1 MTTRQNSSIAIVF
14 ILGLLA
20 MLMPLSIDM
29 YLPALP
35 VISEQFGVPAGS
47 AQMTLST
54 YILGFAVGQLLYGP
68 MADSIGRKPVILGG
82 TLVFAAAAVACAL
95 AQTID
100 QLIVMR
106 FFHGLAAAAAS
117 VVINALMRD
126 IYPKEEFSRMMSFV
140 MLVTTI
146 APLLAPIVGGWVLV
160 WLSWHYIFW
169 ILAVAAILASVMI
182 FTLIK
187 ETLPVERRQPFRL
200 RTTLG
205 NFASLF
211 RHKRVLSYMLASG
224 FSFAGMF
231 SFLSAGPFVYIEI
244 NHVSPQHFG
253 YYFALN
259 IVFLFVM
266 TIINSRFVRRVGAL
280 NMFRTGLWIQFV
292 MAGWMVFSAL
302 FGVGFWALIK
312 ETLPVERRQPF
323 RLRTTLGNFA
333 SLFRHKRV
341 LSYMLASGFSFA
353 GMFSFLSAG
362 PFVYIEINHVSPQHF
377 GYYFALNIVFLFVMT
392 IINSRFVRRVGA
404 LNMFRTGLWIQ
415 FVMAGWMVFSA
426 LFGVG
431 FWALVVGVAAFVG
444 CVSMV
449 SSNAMAVILDE
460 FPHMAGTA
468 SSLAGTFRFGIGAI
482 VGALL
487 SLATFNS
494 AWPMIWSIAFCATC
508 SILFYLY
515 ASRAKKR

>member
-1 MTTRQNSSIAIVF
+1 MTTRPHSSFKIVF

-35 VISEQFGVPAGS
+35 VISAQFGVPAGS

-54 YILGFAVGQLLYGP
+54 YILGFALGQLFYGP
-68 MADSIGRKPVILGG
+68 MADSLGRKPVILGG

-100 QLIVMR
+100 HLIIMR

-146 APLLAPIVGGWVLV
+146 APLVAPMAGGAVLV
-160 WLSWHYIFW
+160 WFSWHVIFW
-169 ILAVAAILASVMI
+169 ILALAALLASAMI
-182 FTLIK
+182 FFFID
-187 ETLPVERRQPFRL
+187 ETLPVERRQKFHI
-200 RTTLG
+200 RTTIG

-231 SFLSAGPFVYIEI
+231 SFLSAGPFVYIEL

-259 IVFLFVM
+259 IVFLFIM

-280 NMFRTGLWIQFV
+280 NMFRAGLWIQFV
-292 MAGWMVFSAL
+292 MAIWLVASA
-302 FGVGFWALIK
+302 
-312 ETLPVERRQPF
+312 
-323 RLRTTLGNFA
+323 
-333 SLFRHKRV
+333 
-341 LSYMLASGFSFA
+341 
-353 GMFSFLSAG
+353 FL
-362 PFVYIEINHVSPQHF
+362 
-377 GYYFALNIVFLFVMT
+377 
-392 IINSRFVRRVGA
+392 
-404 LNMFRTGLWIQ
+404 
-415 FVMAGWMVFSA
+415 
-426 LFGVG
+426 GVG

-487 SLATFNS
+487 SMATFTT
-494 AWPMIWSIAFCATC
+494 AWPMLWAMAFCATS

-515 ASRAKKR
+515 ASRPRKVAH

>member
-1 MTTRQNSSIAIVF
+1 MTTRPHSSFSIVF

-35 VISEQFGVPAGS
+35 VIAEQFGVPAGS

-54 YILGFAVGQLLYGP
+54 YILGFALGQLLYGP
-68 MADSIGRKPVILGG
+68 MADSLGRKPVVLGG
-82 TLVFAAAAVACAL
+82 TLVFAGAAAACAM
-95 AQTID
+95 AQSID
-100 QLIVMR
+100 HLIVMR

-140 MLVTTI
+140 MLVTTV
-146 APLLAPIVGGWVLV
+146 APLVAPMVGGAVLV
-160 WLSWHYIFW
+160 WFSWHAIFW
-169 ILAVAAILASVMI
+169 LLALAALLASAMI
-182 FTLIK
+182 FFFIK
-187 ETLPVERRQPFRL
+187 ETLPAEHRQKFHI

-231 SFLSAGPFVYIEI
+231 SFLSAGPFVYIEL

-259 IVFLFVM
+259 VVFIFVLTM
-266 TIINSRFVRRVGAL
+266 INSRFVRRVGAL
-280 NMFRTGLWIQFV
+280 NMFRIGLWIQFV
-292 MAGWMVFSAL
+292 MAAWMVVTAF
-302 FGVGFWALIK
+302 FDVGFW
-312 ETLPVERRQPF
+312 TLVI
-323 RLRTTLGNFA
+323 G
-333 SLFRHKRV
+333 
-341 LSYMLASGFSFA
+341 
-353 GMFSFLSAG
+353 
-362 PFVYIEINHVSPQHF
+362 I
-377 GYYFALNIVFLFVMT
+377 
-392 IINSRFVRRVGA
+392 
-404 LNMFRTGLWIQ
+404 
-415 FVMAGWMVFSA
+415 
-426 LFGVG
+426 
-431 FWALVVGVAAFVG
+431 AAFVG
-444 CVSMV
+444 CISIV

-487 SLATFNS
+487 SLATFTT
-494 AWPMIWSIAFCATC
+494 AWPMLWSIALCATC
-508 SILFYLY
+508 SILFCLY
-515 ASRAKKR
+515 ASRPRKAVK

>member
-1 MTTRQNSSIAIVF
+1 MTTRPHSSFKIVF

-35 VISEQFGVPAGS
+35 VIAAQFGVPAGS

-54 YILGFAVGQLLYGP
+54 YILGFALGQLFYGP
-68 MADSIGRKPVILGG
+68 MADSLGRKPVILGG
-82 TLVFAAAAVACAL
+82 TLIFAAAAVACAL
-95 AQTID
+95 AQSID

-106 FFHGLAAAAAS
+106 LFHGLAAAAAS

-146 APLLAPIVGGWVLV
+146 APLVAPMAGGAVLV
-160 WLSWHYIFW
+160 WFSWHAIFW
-169 ILAVAAILASVMI
+169 ILALAALLASAMI
-182 FTLIK
+182 FFFID
-187 ETLPVERRQPFRL
+187 ETLAVERRQKFHI
-200 RTTLG
+200 RTTMG

-231 SFLSAGPFVYIEI
+231 SFLSAGPFVYIEL

-259 IVFLFVM
+259 IVFLFIM
-266 TIINSRFVRRVGAL
+266 TIINSRFVRRIGAL
-280 NMFRTGLWIQFV
+280 NMFRAGLWIQFV
-292 MAGWMVFSAL
+292 MAIWLVVSA
-302 FGVGFWALIK
+302 F
-312 ETLPVERRQPF
+312 
-323 RLRTTLGNFA
+323 
-333 SLFRHKRV
+333 
-341 LSYMLASGFSFA
+341 
-353 GMFSFLSAG
+353 
-362 PFVYIEINHVSPQHF
+362 
-377 GYYFALNIVFLFVMT
+377 
-392 IINSRFVRRVGA
+392 
-404 LNMFRTGLWIQ
+404 
-415 FVMAGWMVFSA
+415 
-426 LFGVG
+426 FGVG

-444 CVSMV
+444 CVSMI

-468 SSLAGTFRFGIGAI
+468 SSLAGTFRFGIGAV

-487 SLATFNS
+487 SMATFNT
-494 AWPMIWSIAFCATC
+494 AWPMLWAMAFCATS
-508 SILFYLY
+508 SILFCLY
-515 ASRAKKR
+515 ASRPRKAAH

>member
-1 MTTRQNSSIAIVF
+1 MTTRPHSSFKIVF

-35 VISEQFGVPAGS
+35 VISAQFGVPAGS

-54 YILGFAVGQLLYGP
+54 YILGFALGQLFYGP
-68 MADSIGRKPVILGG
+68 MADSLGRKPVILGG

-100 QLIVMR
+100 HLIIMR

-146 APLLAPIVGGWVLV
+146 APLVAPMAGGAVLV
-160 WLSWHYIFW
+160 WFSWHVIFW
-169 ILAVAAILASVMI
+169 NLALAALLASAMI
-182 FTLIK
+182 FFFID
-187 ETLPVERRQPFRL
+187 ETLPVERRQKFHI
-200 RTTLG
+200 RTTIG

-231 SFLSAGPFVYIEI
+231 SFLSAGPFVYIEL

-259 IVFLFVM
+259 IVFLFIM

-280 NMFRTGLWIQFV
+280 NMFRAGLWIQFV
-292 MAGWMVFSAL
+292 MAIWLVVSA
-302 FGVGFWALIK
+302 
-312 ETLPVERRQPF
+312 
-323 RLRTTLGNFA
+323 
-333 SLFRHKRV
+333 
-341 LSYMLASGFSFA
+341 
-353 GMFSFLSAG
+353 FL
-362 PFVYIEINHVSPQHF
+362 
-377 GYYFALNIVFLFVMT
+377 
-392 IINSRFVRRVGA
+392 
-404 LNMFRTGLWIQ
+404 
-415 FVMAGWMVFSA
+415 
-426 LFGVG
+426 GVG

-487 SLATFNS
+487 SMATFTT
-494 AWPMIWSIAFCATC
+494 AWPMLWAMAFCATS

-515 ASRAKKR
+515 ASRPRKAAH

>member
-1 MTTRQNSSIAIVF
+1 MTTRPHSSFNIVF

-35 VISEQFGVPAGS
+35 VIAGQFGVPAGS

-54 YILGFAVGQLLYGP
+54 YILGFALGQLIYGP

-82 TLVFAAAAVACAL
+82 TLIFAAAAVACAL

-100 QLIVMR
+100 QLITLR
-106 FFHGLAAAAAS
+106 FFHGLSAAAAS

-126 IYPKEEFSRMMSFV
+126 LYPREEFSRMMSFV

-146 APLLAPIVGGWVLV
+146 APLLAPMVGGAVMIWF
-160 WLSWHYIFW
+160 SWHAIFW
-169 ILAVAAILASVMI
+169 ILAIAALLASAMI
-182 FTLIK
+182 AFFIR
-187 ETLPVERRQPFRL
+187 ETLPPERRQPFHL
-200 RTTLG
+200 RTTVG

-231 SFLSAGPFVYIEI
+231 SFLSAGPFVYIEV
-244 NHVSPQHFG
+244 NHVSPQDFG

-259 IVFLFVM
+259 IVFLFLM
-266 TIINSRFVRRVGAL
+266 TIINGRFVRRVGAL
-280 NMFRTGLWIQFV
+280 KMFRGGLWIQFT
-292 MAGWMVFSAL
+292 MALWMVVTAL
-302 FGVGFWALIK
+302 LGAGFW
-312 ETLPVERRQPF
+312 
-323 RLRTTLGNFA
+323 
-333 SLFRHKRV
+333 S
-341 LSYMLASGFSFA
+341 
-353 GMFSFLSAG
+353 
-362 PFVYIEINHVSPQHF
+362 
-377 GYYFALNIVFLFVMT
+377 
-392 IINSRFVRRVGA
+392 
-404 LNMFRTGLWIQ
+404 
-415 FVMAGWMVFSA
+415 
-426 LFGVG
+426 
-431 FWALVVGVAAFVG
+431 LVVGVAAFIG
-444 CVSMV
+444 CVSLV

-487 SLATFNS
+487 SLSTFNS
-494 AWPMIWSIAFCATC
+494 AWPMIWSMMFCATS

-515 ASRAKKR
+515 ASRGKKTV

>member
-1 MTTRQNSSIAIVF
+1 VTTRPQSSFSIVF

-35 VISEQFGVPAGS
+35 VIAEQFGVPAGS

-54 YILGFAVGQLLYGP
+54 YILGFALGQLLYGP
-68 MADSIGRKPVILGG
+68 MADSLGRKPVVLGG
-82 TLVFAAAAVACAL
+82 TLVFAGAAAACAM
-95 AQTID
+95 AQSID
-100 QLIVMR
+100 HLIVMR

-140 MLVTTI
+140 MLVTTV
-146 APLLAPIVGGWVLV
+146 APLVAPMVGGAVLV
-160 WLSWHYIFW
+160 WFSWHAIFW
-169 ILAVAAILASVMI
+169 LLALAALLASAMI
-182 FTLIK
+182 FFFIK
-187 ETLPVERRQPFRL
+187 ETLPAEHRQKFHI

-231 SFLSAGPFVYIEI
+231 SFLSAGPFVYIEL

-259 IVFLFVM
+259 VVFIFVLTM
-266 TIINSRFVRRVGAL
+266 INSRFVRRVGAL
-280 NMFRTGLWIQFV
+280 NMFRIGLWIQFV
-292 MAGWMVFSAL
+292 MAVWMVVTAFFDA
-302 FGVGFWALIK
+302 GFW
-312 ETLPVERRQPF
+312 TLVI
-323 RLRTTLGNFA
+323 G
-333 SLFRHKRV
+333 
-341 LSYMLASGFSFA
+341 
-353 GMFSFLSAG
+353 
-362 PFVYIEINHVSPQHF
+362 I
-377 GYYFALNIVFLFVMT
+377 
-392 IINSRFVRRVGA
+392 
-404 LNMFRTGLWIQ
+404 
-415 FVMAGWMVFSA
+415 
-426 LFGVG
+426 
-431 FWALVVGVAAFVG
+431 AAFVG
-444 CVSMV
+444 CISIV

-487 SLATFNS
+487 SLATFNT
-494 AWPMIWSIAFCATC
+494 AWPMIWSMTFCATC
-508 SILFYLY
+508 SVLFYLY
-515 ASRAKKR
+515 ASRTKKAA

>member
-1 MTTRQNSSIAIVF
+1 MTIRPQSSFKIVF

-35 VISEQFGVPAGS
+35 VISAQFGVPAGS

-54 YILGFAVGQLLYGP
+54 YILGFALGQLFYGP
-68 MADSIGRKPVILGG
+68 MADSLGRKPVILGG

-100 QLIVMR
+100 HLIIMR
-106 FFHGLAAAAAS
+106 FFRGLAAAAAS

-146 APLLAPIVGGWVLV
+146 APLVAPMAGGAVLV
-160 WLSWHYIFW
+160 WFSWHVIFW
-169 ILAVAAILASVMI
+169 ILALAALLASAMI
-182 FTLIK
+182 FFFID
-187 ETLPVERRQPFRL
+187 ETLPVERRQKFHI
-200 RTTLG
+200 RTTIG

-231 SFLSAGPFVYIEI
+231 SFLSAGPFVYIEL

-259 IVFLFVM
+259 IVFLFIM

-280 NMFRTGLWIQFV
+280 NMFRAGLWIQFV
-292 MAGWMVFSAL
+292 MAIWLVVSA
-302 FGVGFWALIK
+302 
-312 ETLPVERRQPF
+312 
-323 RLRTTLGNFA
+323 
-333 SLFRHKRV
+333 
-341 LSYMLASGFSFA
+341 
-353 GMFSFLSAG
+353 FL
-362 PFVYIEINHVSPQHF
+362 
-377 GYYFALNIVFLFVMT
+377 
-392 IINSRFVRRVGA
+392 
-404 LNMFRTGLWIQ
+404 
-415 FVMAGWMVFSA
+415 
-426 LFGVG
+426 GVG

-487 SLATFNS
+487 SMATFTT
-494 AWPMIWSIAFCATC
+494 AWPMLWAMAFCATS

-515 ASRAKKR
+515 ASRPRKAAH

>member
-1 MTTRQNSSIAIVF
+1 MTTRPRSSFKIVF

-35 VISEQFGVPAGS
+35 VISAQFGVPAGS

-54 YILGFAVGQLLYGP
+54 YILGFALGQLFYGP
-68 MADSIGRKPVILGG
+68 MADSLGRKPVILGG

-95 AQTID
+95 SQTID
-100 QLIVMR
+100 HLIIMR
-106 FFHGLAAAAAS
+106 FLHGLAAAAAS

-146 APLLAPIVGGWVLV
+146 APLVAPMAGGAVLV
-160 WLSWHYIFW
+160 WFSWHVIFW
-169 ILAVAAILASVMI
+169 ILALAALLASAMI
-182 FTLIK
+182 FFFID
-187 ETLPVERRQPFRL
+187 ETLPAERRQKFHI
-200 RTTLG
+200 RTTIG

-231 SFLSAGPFVYIEI
+231 SFLSAGPFVYIEL

-259 IVFLFVM
+259 IVFLFIM

-280 NMFRTGLWIQFV
+280 NMFRAGLWIQFV
-292 MAGWMVFSAL
+292 MAIWLVVSA
-302 FGVGFWALIK
+302 
-312 ETLPVERRQPF
+312 
-323 RLRTTLGNFA
+323 
-333 SLFRHKRV
+333 
-341 LSYMLASGFSFA
+341 
-353 GMFSFLSAG
+353 FL
-362 PFVYIEINHVSPQHF
+362 
-377 GYYFALNIVFLFVMT
+377 
-392 IINSRFVRRVGA
+392 
-404 LNMFRTGLWIQ
+404 
-415 FVMAGWMVFSA
+415 
-426 LFGVG
+426 GVG

-449 SSNAMAVILDE
+449 SSNGMAVILDE

-487 SLATFNS
+487 SMATFTT
-494 AWPMIWSIAFCATC
+494 AWPMLWAMAFCATS

-515 ASRAKKR
+515 ASRPRKAVH

>member
-1 MTTRQNSSIAIVF
+1 MTTRPHSSFKIVF

-35 VISEQFGVPAGS
+35 VISSQFGVPAGS

-54 YILGFAVGQLLYGP
+54 YILGFALGQLFYGP
-68 MADSIGRKPVILGG
+68 MADSLGRKPVILGG

-100 QLIVMR
+100 HLIIMR

-146 APLLAPIVGGWVLV
+146 APLVAPMAGGAVLV
-160 WLSWHYIFW
+160 WFSWHVIFW
-169 ILAVAAILASVMI
+169 ILALAALLASAMI
-182 FTLIK
+182 FFFID
-187 ETLPVERRQPFRL
+187 ETLPVERRQKFHI
-200 RTTLG
+200 RTTIG

-231 SFLSAGPFVYIEI
+231 SFLSAGPFVYIEL

-259 IVFLFVM
+259 IVFLFIM

-280 NMFRTGLWIQFV
+280 NMFRAGLWIQFV
-292 MAGWMVFSAL
+292 MAIWLVVSA
-302 FGVGFWALIK
+302 
-312 ETLPVERRQPF
+312 
-323 RLRTTLGNFA
+323 
-333 SLFRHKRV
+333 
-341 LSYMLASGFSFA
+341 
-353 GMFSFLSAG
+353 FL
-362 PFVYIEINHVSPQHF
+362 
-377 GYYFALNIVFLFVMT
+377 
-392 IINSRFVRRVGA
+392 
-404 LNMFRTGLWIQ
+404 
-415 FVMAGWMVFSA
+415 
-426 LFGVG
+426 GVG

-487 SLATFNS
+487 SMATFTT
-494 AWPMIWSIAFCATC
+494 AWPMLWAMAFCATS

-515 ASRAKKR
+515 ASRPRKAVH

>member
-1 MTTRQNSSIAIVF
+1 MTTRPHSSFKIVF

-35 VISEQFGVPAGS
+35 VISAQFGVPAGS

-54 YILGFAVGQLLYGP
+54 YILGFALGQLFYGP
-68 MADSIGRKPVILGG
+68 MADSLGRKPVILGG

-95 AQTID
+95 AQSID

-106 FFHGLAAAAAS
+106 FLHGLAAAAAS

-146 APLLAPIVGGWVLV
+146 APLVAPMAGGAVLAWF
-160 WLSWHYIFW
+160 SWHVIFW
-169 ILAVAAILASVMI
+169 ILALAALLASAMI
-182 FTLIK
+182 FFFID
-187 ETLPVERRQPFRL
+187 ETLPVERRQKFNI
-200 RTTLG
+200 RTTMG

-231 SFLSAGPFVYIEI
+231 SFLSAGPFVYIEL

-259 IVFLFVM
+259 IVFLFIM

-280 NMFRTGLWIQFV
+280 NMFRAGLWIQFV
-292 MAGWMVFSAL
+292 MAIWLVASA
-302 FGVGFWALIK
+302 
-312 ETLPVERRQPF
+312 
-323 RLRTTLGNFA
+323 
-333 SLFRHKRV
+333 
-341 LSYMLASGFSFA
+341 
-353 GMFSFLSAG
+353 FL
-362 PFVYIEINHVSPQHF
+362 
-377 GYYFALNIVFLFVMT
+377 
-392 IINSRFVRRVGA
+392 
-404 LNMFRTGLWIQ
+404 
-415 FVMAGWMVFSA
+415 
-426 LFGVG
+426 GVG

-487 SLATFNS
+487 SMATFTT
-494 AWPMIWSIAFCATC
+494 AWPMLWAMAFCATG

-515 ASRAKKR
+515 ASRPRKAAH

>member
-1 MTTRQNSSIAIVF
+1 MTTRPHSSFKIVF

-35 VISEQFGVPAGS
+35 VISAQFGVPAGS

-54 YILGFAVGQLLYGP
+54 YILGFALGQLFYGP
-68 MADSIGRKPVILGG
+68 MADSLGRKPVILGG

-100 QLIVMR
+100 HLIIMR

-146 APLLAPIVGGWVLV
+146 APLVAPMAGGAVLV
-160 WLSWHYIFW
+160 WFSWHVIFW
-169 ILAVAAILASVMI
+169 ILALAALLASAMI
-182 FTLIK
+182 FFFID
-187 ETLPVERRQPFRL
+187 ETLPVERRQKFHI
-200 RTTLG
+200 RTTIG

-231 SFLSAGPFVYIEI
+231 SFLSAGPFVYIEL

-259 IVFLFVM
+259 IVFLFIM

-280 NMFRTGLWIQFV
+280 NMFRAGLWIQFV
-292 MAGWMVFSAL
+292 MAIWLVVSA
-302 FGVGFWALIK
+302 
-312 ETLPVERRQPF
+312 
-323 RLRTTLGNFA
+323 
-333 SLFRHKRV
+333 
-341 LSYMLASGFSFA
+341 
-353 GMFSFLSAG
+353 FL
-362 PFVYIEINHVSPQHF
+362 
-377 GYYFALNIVFLFVMT
+377 
-392 IINSRFVRRVGA
+392 
-404 LNMFRTGLWIQ
+404 
-415 FVMAGWMVFSA
+415 
-426 LFGVG
+426 GVG

-487 SLATFNS
+487 SMATFTT
-494 AWPMIWSIAFCATC
+494 AWPMLWAMAFCATS

-515 ASRAKKR
+515 ASRPRKAVY

>member
-1 MTTRQNSSIAIVF
+1 MTTRPHSSFKTVF

-35 VISEQFGVPAGS
+35 VISAQFGVPAGS

-54 YILGFAVGQLLYGP
+54 YILGFALGQLLYGP
-68 MADSIGRKPVILGG
+68 MADSLGRKPVILGG
-82 TLVFAAAAVACAL
+82 TLVFAGAAVACAL

-100 QLIVMR
+100 HLIFMR
-106 FFHGLAAAAAS
+106 FLHGLAAAAAS

-146 APLLAPIVGGWVLV
+146 APLMAPMAGGAVLV
-160 WLSWHYIFW
+160 WFSWHAIFW
-169 ILAVAAILASVMI
+169 ILALAALLASAMI
-182 FTLIK
+182 FFFID
-187 ETLPVERRQPFRL
+187 ETLPAEHRQKFHI
-200 RTTLG
+200 RTTIG

-231 SFLSAGPFVYIEI
+231 SFLSAGPFVYIEL

-259 IVFLFVM
+259 IVFLFVL

-280 NMFRTGLWIQFV
+280 NMFRAGLWIQFV
-292 MAGWMVFSAL
+292 IAVWLVVSA
-302 FGVGFWALIK
+302 
-312 ETLPVERRQPF
+312 
-323 RLRTTLGNFA
+323 
-333 SLFRHKRV
+333 
-341 LSYMLASGFSFA
+341 
-353 GMFSFLSAG
+353 FL
-362 PFVYIEINHVSPQHF
+362 
-377 GYYFALNIVFLFVMT
+377 
-392 IINSRFVRRVGA
+392 
-404 LNMFRTGLWIQ
+404 
-415 FVMAGWMVFSA
+415 
-426 LFGVG
+426 GVG
-431 FWALVVGVAAFVG
+431 FWALVIGVAAFVG
-444 CVSMV
+444 CVSMI

-487 SLATFNS
+487 SMATFTT
-494 AWPMIWSIAFCATC
+494 AWPMLWAMAFCAT
-508 SILFYLY
+508 SSVLFCLY
-515 ASRAKKR
+515 ASRPRKAAH

>member
-1 MTTRQNSSIAIVF
+1 
-14 ILGLLA
+14 

-35 VISEQFGVPAGS
+35 VIAEQFGVPAGS

-54 YILGFAVGQLLYGP
+54 YILGFALGQLLYGP
-68 MADSIGRKPVILGG
+68 MADSLGRKPVVLGG
-82 TLVFAAAAVACAL
+82 TLVFAGAAAACAM
-95 AQTID
+95 AQSID
-100 QLIVMR
+100 HLIVMR

-140 MLVTTI
+140 MLVTTV
-146 APLLAPIVGGWVLV
+146 APLVAPMVGGAVLV
-160 WLSWHYIFW
+160 WFSWHAIFW
-169 ILAVAAILASVMI
+169 LLALAALLASAMI
-182 FTLIK
+182 FFFIK
-187 ETLPVERRQPFRL
+187 ETLPAEHRQKFHI

-231 SFLSAGPFVYIEI
+231 SFLSAGPFVYIEL

-259 IVFLFVM
+259 VVFIFVLTM
-266 TIINSRFVRRVGAL
+266 INSRFVRRVGAL
-280 NMFRTGLWIQFV
+280 NMFRIGLWIQFI
-292 MAGWMVFSAL
+292 MAVWMVVTAF
-302 FGVGFWALIK
+302 FDVGFW
-312 ETLPVERRQPF
+312 TLVI
-323 RLRTTLGNFA
+323 G
-333 SLFRHKRV
+333 
-341 LSYMLASGFSFA
+341 
-353 GMFSFLSAG
+353 
-362 PFVYIEINHVSPQHF
+362 I
-377 GYYFALNIVFLFVMT
+377 
-392 IINSRFVRRVGA
+392 
-404 LNMFRTGLWIQ
+404 
-415 FVMAGWMVFSA
+415 
-426 LFGVG
+426 
-431 FWALVVGVAAFVG
+431 AAFVG
-444 CVSMV
+444 CISIV

-487 SLATFNS
+487 SLATFTT
-494 AWPMIWSIAFCATC
+494 AWPMLWSIALCATC
-508 SILFYLY
+508 SILFCLY
-515 ASRAKKR
+515 ASRPRKAVK

>member
-1 MTTRQNSSIAIVF
+1 MTNRPHSSLSIVI

-35 VISEQFGVPAGS
+35 VIAGQFGVPAGS

-54 YILGFAVGQLLYGP
+54 YILGFALGQLLYGP

-82 TLVFAAAAVACAL
+82 TLIFAAAAVACAL
-95 AQTID
+95 AQSID
-100 QLIVMR
+100 QLITMR

-126 IYPKEEFSRMMSFV
+126 IYPREEFSRMMSFV

-146 APLLAPIVGGWVLV
+146 APLLAPMIGGAVLV
-160 WLSWHYIFW
+160 WFSWHMIFW
-169 ILAVAAILASVMI
+169 ILAVAGLLVSVMI
-182 FTLIK
+182 AFFIR
-187 ETLPVERRQPFRL
+187 ETLPPERRQPFHL
-200 RTTLG
+200 RTTVG

-244 NHVSPQHFG
+244 NHVSPQDFG

-259 IVFLFVM
+259 IVFLFLM
-266 TIINSRFVRRVGAL
+266 TILNGRFVRRVGAL
-280 NMFRTGLWIQFV
+280 KMFRGGLWVQFV
-292 MAGWMVFSAL
+292 MALWMVITAL
-302 FGVGFWALIK
+302 LGVGFW
-312 ETLPVERRQPF
+312 
-323 RLRTTLGNFA
+323 
-333 SLFRHKRV
+333 S
-341 LSYMLASGFSFA
+341 
-353 GMFSFLSAG
+353 
-362 PFVYIEINHVSPQHF
+362 
-377 GYYFALNIVFLFVMT
+377 
-392 IINSRFVRRVGA
+392 
-404 LNMFRTGLWIQ
+404 
-415 FVMAGWMVFSA
+415 
-426 LFGVG
+426 
-431 FWALVVGVAAFVG
+431 LVVGVAAFVG
-444 CVSMV
+444 CVSLV

-482 VGALL
+482 VGTLL
-487 SLATFNS
+487 SMSAFNS
-494 AWPMIWSIAFCATC
+494 AWPMIWSITFCATS

-515 ASRAKKR
+515 ASRGKKQA

>member
-1 MTTRQNSSIAIVF
+1 MTTRPHSSFKIVF

-35 VISEQFGVPAGS
+35 VISAQFGVPAGS

-54 YILGFAVGQLLYGP
+54 YILGFALGQLLYGP
-68 MADSIGRKPVILGG
+68 MADSLGRKPVILGG
-82 TLVFAAAAVACAL
+82 TLVFAGAAVACAL

-100 QLIVMR
+100 HLIFMR
-106 FFHGLAAAAAS
+106 FLHGLAAAAAS

-146 APLLAPIVGGWVLV
+146 APLMAPMAGGAVLV
-160 WLSWHYIFW
+160 WFSWHAIFW
-169 ILAVAAILASVMI
+169 ILALAALLASAMI
-182 FTLIK
+182 FFFID
-187 ETLPVERRQPFRL
+187 ETLPAEHRQKFHI
-200 RTTLG
+200 RTTIG

-231 SFLSAGPFVYIEI
+231 SFLSAGPFVYIEL

-259 IVFLFVM
+259 IVFLFVL

-280 NMFRTGLWIQFV
+280 NMFRAGLWIQFV
-292 MAGWMVFSAL
+292 MAVWLVVSA
-302 FGVGFWALIK
+302 
-312 ETLPVERRQPF
+312 
-323 RLRTTLGNFA
+323 
-333 SLFRHKRV
+333 
-341 LSYMLASGFSFA
+341 
-353 GMFSFLSAG
+353 FL
-362 PFVYIEINHVSPQHF
+362 
-377 GYYFALNIVFLFVMT
+377 
-392 IINSRFVRRVGA
+392 
-404 LNMFRTGLWIQ
+404 
-415 FVMAGWMVFSA
+415 
-426 LFGVG
+426 GVG
-431 FWALVVGVAAFVG
+431 FWALVIGVAAFVG
-444 CVSMV
+444 CVSMI

-487 SLATFNS
+487 SMATFTT
-494 AWPMIWSIAFCATC
+494 AWPMLWAMAFCAT
-508 SILFYLY
+508 SSVLFCLY
-515 ASRAKKR
+515 ASRPRKAAH

>member
-1 MTTRQNSSIAIVF
+1 MTTRPQSSFSIVF

-35 VISEQFGVPAGS
+35 VIAEQFGVPAGS

-54 YILGFAVGQLLYGP
+54 YILGFALGQLLYGP
-68 MADSIGRKPVILGG
+68 MADSLGRKPVVLGG
-82 TLVFAAAAVACAL
+82 TLVFAGAAAACAM
-95 AQTID
+95 AQSID
-100 QLIVMR
+100 HLIVMR

-140 MLVTTI
+140 MLVTTV
-146 APLLAPIVGGWVLV
+146 APLVAPMVGGAVLV
-160 WLSWHYIFW
+160 WFSWHAIFW
-169 ILAVAAILASVMI
+169 LLALAALLASAMI
-182 FTLIK
+182 FFFIK
-187 ETLPVERRQPFRL
+187 ETLPAEHRQKFHI

-231 SFLSAGPFVYIEI
+231 SFLSAGPFVYIEL

-259 IVFLFVM
+259 VVFIFVLTM
-266 TIINSRFVRRVGAL
+266 INSRFVRRVGAL
-280 NMFRTGLWIQFV
+280 NMFRIGLWIQFV
-292 MAGWMVFSAL
+292 MAVWMVVTAF
-302 FGVGFWALIK
+302 FDVGFW
-312 ETLPVERRQPF
+312 TLVI
-323 RLRTTLGNFA
+323 G
-333 SLFRHKRV
+333 
-341 LSYMLASGFSFA
+341 
-353 GMFSFLSAG
+353 
-362 PFVYIEINHVSPQHF
+362 I
-377 GYYFALNIVFLFVMT
+377 
-392 IINSRFVRRVGA
+392 
-404 LNMFRTGLWIQ
+404 
-415 FVMAGWMVFSA
+415 
-426 LFGVG
+426 
-431 FWALVVGVAAFVG
+431 AAFVG
-444 CVSMV
+444 CISIV

-482 VGALL
+482 IGALL
-487 SLATFNS
+487 SLATFTT
-494 AWPMIWSIAFCATC
+494 AWPMLWSIALCATC
-508 SILFYLY
+508 SILFCLY
-515 ASRAKKR
+515 ASRPRKAVK

>member
-1 MTTRQNSSIAIVF
+1 MTTRPHSSFKIVF

-35 VISEQFGVPAGS
+35 VISAQFGVPAGS

-54 YILGFAVGQLLYGP
+54 YILGFALGQLFYGP
-68 MADSIGRKPVILGG
+68 MADSLGRKPVILGG

-100 QLIVMR
+100 HLIIMR

-146 APLLAPIVGGWVLV
+146 APLVAPMAGGAVLV
-160 WLSWHYIFW
+160 WFSWHVIFW
-169 ILAVAAILASVMI
+169 ILALAALLASAMI
-182 FTLIK
+182 FFFID
-187 ETLPVERRQPFRL
+187 ETLPVERRQKFHI
-200 RTTLG
+200 RTTIG

-231 SFLSAGPFVYIEI
+231 SFLSAGPFVYIEL

-259 IVFLFVM
+259 IVFLFIM

-280 NMFRTGLWIQFV
+280 NMFRAGLWIQFV
-292 MAGWMVFSAL
+292 MAIWLVVCA
-302 FGVGFWALIK
+302 
-312 ETLPVERRQPF
+312 
-323 RLRTTLGNFA
+323 
-333 SLFRHKRV
+333 
-341 LSYMLASGFSFA
+341 
-353 GMFSFLSAG
+353 FL
-362 PFVYIEINHVSPQHF
+362 
-377 GYYFALNIVFLFVMT
+377 
-392 IINSRFVRRVGA
+392 
-404 LNMFRTGLWIQ
+404 
-415 FVMAGWMVFSA
+415 
-426 LFGVG
+426 GVG

-487 SLATFNS
+487 SMATFTT
-494 AWPMIWSIAFCATC
+494 AWPMLWAMAFCATS

-515 ASRAKKR
+515 ASRPRKAAH

>member
-1 MTTRQNSSIAIVF
+1 MTSRPHSSLSIVF

-35 VISEQFGVPAGS
+35 VIAEQFGVPAGS

-82 TLVFAAAAVACAL
+82 TLIFAAAAVACAL
-95 AQTID
+95 AQSID
-100 QLIVMR
+100 QLITMR
-106 FFHGLAAAAAS
+106 FFHGLAAAASS

-126 IYPKEEFSRMMSFV
+126 IYPREEFSRMMSFA

-146 APLLAPIVGGWVLV
+146 APLLAPMVGGAVLV
-160 WLSWHYIFW
+160 WFSWHAIFW
-169 ILAVAAILASVMI
+169 ILAIAALLASVMI
-182 FTLIK
+182 MLFIP
-187 ETLPVERRQPFRL
+187 ETLPVEKRHKFHL
-200 RTTLG
+200 RTTIV

-231 SFLSAGPFVYIEI
+231 SFLSAGPFVYIQI
-244 NHVSPQHFG
+244 NHVSPQNFG

-259 IVFLFVM
+259 IVFLFIM
-266 TIINSRFVRRVGAL
+266 TIINGRFVRRVGAL
-280 NMFRTGLWIQFV
+280 NMFRSGLWIQFA
-292 MAGWMVFSAL
+292 MAIWMVMTAL
-302 FGVGFWALIK
+302 L
-312 ETLPVERRQPF
+312 
-323 RLRTTLGNFA
+323 
-333 SLFRHKRV
+333 
-341 LSYMLASGFSFA
+341 
-353 GMFSFLSAG
+353 
-362 PFVYIEINHVSPQHF
+362 
-377 GYYFALNIVFLFVMT
+377 
-392 IINSRFVRRVGA
+392 
-404 LNMFRTGLWIQ
+404 
-415 FVMAGWMVFSA
+415 
-426 LFGVG
+426 GVG
-431 FWALVVGVAAFVG
+431 FWALVLGVAAFVG
-444 CVSMV
+444 CVSLV
-449 SSNAMAVILDE
+449 ASNAMAVILDE

-487 SLATFNS
+487 SMATFNT
-494 AWPMIWSIAFCATC
+494 AWPMIWSITFCATS

-515 ASRAKKR
+515 ASRSKKPA

>member
-1 MTTRQNSSIAIVF
+1 MTTRPHSSFKIVF

-35 VISEQFGVPAGS
+35 VISAQFGVPAGS

-54 YILGFAVGQLLYGP
+54 YILGFALGQLFYGP
-68 MADSIGRKPVILGG
+68 MADSLGRKPVILGG

-95 AQTID
+95 SQTID
-100 QLIVMR
+100 QLIIMR
-106 FFHGLAAAAAS
+106 FLHGLAAAAAS

-146 APLLAPIVGGWVLV
+146 APLVAPMAGGAVLV
-160 WLSWHYIFW
+160 WFSWHVIFW
-169 ILAVAAILASVMI
+169 ILALAALLASAMI
-182 FTLIK
+182 FFFID
-187 ETLPVERRQPFRL
+187 ETLPVERRQKFHI
-200 RTTLG
+200 RTTIG

-231 SFLSAGPFVYIEI
+231 SFLSAGPFVYIEL

-259 IVFLFVM
+259 IVFLFIM

-280 NMFRTGLWIQFV
+280 NMFRAGLWIQFV
-292 MAGWMVFSAL
+292 MAIWLVVSA
-302 FGVGFWALIK
+302 
-312 ETLPVERRQPF
+312 
-323 RLRTTLGNFA
+323 
-333 SLFRHKRV
+333 
-341 LSYMLASGFSFA
+341 
-353 GMFSFLSAG
+353 FLS
-362 PFVYIEINHVSPQHF
+362 
-377 GYYFALNIVFLFVMT
+377 
-392 IINSRFVRRVGA
+392 
-404 LNMFRTGLWIQ
+404 
-415 FVMAGWMVFSA
+415 
-426 LFGVG
+426 VG

-449 SSNAMAVILDE
+449 SSNGMAVILDE

-487 SLATFNS
+487 SMATFTT
-494 AWPMIWSIAFCATC
+494 AWPMLWAMAFCATS

-515 ASRAKKR
+515 ASRPRKAAH

>member
-1 MTTRQNSSIAIVF
+1 MTTRPHSSFKIVF

-35 VISEQFGVPAGS
+35 VISAQFGVPAGS

-54 YILGFAVGQLLYGP
+54 YILGFALGQLLYGP
-68 MADSIGRKPVILGG
+68 MADSLGRKPVILGG

-95 AQTID
+95 AQSID
-100 QLIVMR
+100 QLIIMR
-106 FFHGLAAAAAS
+106 FLHGLAAAAAS

-146 APLLAPIVGGWVLV
+146 APLVAPMAGGAVLV
-160 WLSWHYIFW
+160 WFSWHAIFW
-169 ILAVAAILASVMI
+169 ILALAALLASAMI
-182 FTLIK
+182 FFFID
-187 ETLPVERRQPFRL
+187 ETLPVERRQKFHI
-200 RTTLG
+200 RTTIG

-231 SFLSAGPFVYIEI
+231 SFLSAGPFVYIEL

-259 IVFLFVM
+259 IVFLFVL

-280 NMFRTGLWIQFV
+280 NMFRAGLWIQFV
-292 MAGWMVFSAL
+292 MAVWLVVSA
-302 FGVGFWALIK
+302 
-312 ETLPVERRQPF
+312 
-323 RLRTTLGNFA
+323 
-333 SLFRHKRV
+333 
-341 LSYMLASGFSFA
+341 
-353 GMFSFLSAG
+353 FLD
-362 PFVYIEINHVSPQHF
+362 
-377 GYYFALNIVFLFVMT
+377 
-392 IINSRFVRRVGA
+392 
-404 LNMFRTGLWIQ
+404 
-415 FVMAGWMVFSA
+415 
-426 LFGVG
+426 VG
-431 FWALVVGVAAFVG
+431 FWALVIGVAAFVG
-444 CVSMV
+444 CVSMI

-487 SLATFNS
+487 SMATFTT
-494 AWPMIWSIAFCATC
+494 AWPMLWAMAFCAT
-508 SILFYLY
+508 SSVLFCLY
-515 ASRAKKR
+515 ASRPRKPAH

>member
-1 MTTRQNSSIAIVF
+1 MTTRPHSSFKIVF

-35 VISEQFGVPAGS
+35 VISAQFGVPAGS

-54 YILGFAVGQLLYGP
+54 YILGFAIGQLLYGP
-68 MADSIGRKPVILGG
+68 MADSLGRKPVILGG
-82 TLVFAAAAVACAL
+82 TLVFAGAAVACAL
-95 AQTID
+95 AQSID
-100 QLIVMR
+100 QLIIMR

-126 IYPKEEFSRMMSFV
+126 VYPKEEFSRMMSFV

-146 APLLAPIVGGWVLV
+146 APLVAPMVGGGVLV
-160 WLSWHYIFW
+160 WFSWHAIFW
-169 ILAVAAILASVMI
+169 ILAVAALLASAMI
-182 FTLIK
+182 FFFID
-187 ETLPVERRQPFRL
+187 ETLPVERRQKFHI
-200 RTTLG
+200 RTTMG

-231 SFLSAGPFVYIEI
+231 SFLSAGPFVYIEL

-266 TIINSRFVRRVGAL
+266 TIINSRFVRRVGAI
-280 NMFRTGLWIQFV
+280 NMFRAGLWIQFV
-292 MAGWMVFSAL
+292 MAIWMVVSA
-302 FGVGFWALIK
+302 F
-312 ETLPVERRQPF
+312 
-323 RLRTTLGNFA
+323 LG
-333 SLFRHKRV
+333 
-341 LSYMLASGFSFA
+341 
-353 GMFSFLSAG
+353 
-362 PFVYIEINHVSPQHF
+362 I
-377 GYYFALNIVFLFVMT
+377 
-392 IINSRFVRRVGA
+392 
-404 LNMFRTGLWIQ
+404 
-415 FVMAGWMVFSA
+415 
-426 LFGVG
+426 G

-444 CVSMV
+444 CVSMI

-468 SSLAGTFRFGIGAI
+468 SSLAGTFRFGIGAV

-487 SLATFNS
+487 SMATFNT
-494 AWPMIWSIAFCATC
+494 AWPMLWAIAFCATS

-515 ASRAKKR
+515 ASRPRKAAH

>member
-1 MTTRQNSSIAIVF
+1 MTTRPHSSFKIVF

-35 VISEQFGVPAGS
+35 VISAQFGVPAGS

-54 YILGFAVGQLLYGP
+54 YILGFALGQLLYGP
-68 MADSIGRKPVILGG
+68 MADSLGRKPVILGG
-82 TLVFAAAAVACAL
+82 TLVFAGAAVACAL

-100 QLIVMR
+100 HLIFMR
-106 FFHGLAAAAAS
+106 FLHGLAAAAAS
-117 VVINALMRD
+117 AVINALMRD

-146 APLLAPIVGGWVLV
+146 APLVAPMAGGAVLV
-160 WLSWHYIFW
+160 WFSWHAIFW
-169 ILAVAAILASVMI
+169 ILALAALLASAMI
-182 FTLIK
+182 FFFID
-187 ETLPVERRQPFRL
+187 ETLPAEHRQKFHI
-200 RTTLG
+200 RTTIG

-231 SFLSAGPFVYIEI
+231 SFLSAGPFVYIEL

-259 IVFLFVM
+259 IVFLFVL

-280 NMFRTGLWIQFV
+280 NMFRAGLWIQFV
-292 MAGWMVFSAL
+292 MAVWLVVSA
-302 FGVGFWALIK
+302 
-312 ETLPVERRQPF
+312 
-323 RLRTTLGNFA
+323 
-333 SLFRHKRV
+333 
-341 LSYMLASGFSFA
+341 
-353 GMFSFLSAG
+353 FL
-362 PFVYIEINHVSPQHF
+362 
-377 GYYFALNIVFLFVMT
+377 
-392 IINSRFVRRVGA
+392 
-404 LNMFRTGLWIQ
+404 
-415 FVMAGWMVFSA
+415 
-426 LFGVG
+426 GVG
-431 FWALVVGVAAFVG
+431 FWALVIGVAAFVG
-444 CVSMV
+444 CVSMI

-487 SLATFNS
+487 SMATFTT
-494 AWPMIWSIAFCATC
+494 AWPMLWAMAFCAT
-508 SILFYLY
+508 SSVLFCLY
-515 ASRAKKR
+515 ASRPRKAAH

>member
-1 MTTRQNSSIAIVF
+1 MTTRQHSSFAIVF

-35 VISEQFGVPAGS
+35 VISAQFGVPAGS
-47 AQMTLST
+47 TQMTLST
-54 YILGFAVGQLLYGP
+54 YILGFALGQLIYGP
-68 MADSIGRKPVILGG
+68 MADSFGRKPVVLGG

-146 APLLAPIVGGWVLV
+146 APLMAPIVGGWVLV
-160 WLSWHYIFW
+160 WLSWHYIFA
-169 ILAVAAILASVMI
+169 AVC
-182 FTLIK
+182 
-187 ETLPVERRQPFRL
+187 
-200 RTTLG
+200 
-205 NFASLF
+205 
-211 RHKRVLSYMLASG
+211 RHKSVLSYMLASG

-244 NHVSPQHFG
+244 NHVAPENFG

-259 IVFLFVM
+259 ILFLFVM
-266 TIINSRFVRRVGAL
+266 TIFNSRFVRRIGAL
-280 NMFRTGLWIQFV
+280 NMFRSGLWIQFI
-292 MAGWMVFSAL
+292 MAAWMVISAL
-302 FGVGFWALIK
+302 LGLGFW
-312 ETLPVERRQPF
+312 
-323 RLRTTLGNFA
+323 
-333 SLFRHKRV
+333 S
-341 LSYMLASGFSFA
+341 
-353 GMFSFLSAG
+353 
-362 PFVYIEINHVSPQHF
+362 
-377 GYYFALNIVFLFVMT
+377 
-392 IINSRFVRRVGA
+392 
-404 LNMFRTGLWIQ
+404 
-415 FVMAGWMVFSA
+415 
-426 LFGVG
+426 
-431 FWALVVGVAAFVG
+431 LVVGVAAFVG

-494 AWPMIWSIAFCATC
+494 AWPMIWSIAFCATS
-508 SILFYLY
+508 SILFCLY
-515 ASRAKKR
+515 ASRPKKR

>member
-1 MTTRQNSSIAIVF
+1 MTTRPHSSFKIVF

-35 VISEQFGVPAGS
+35 VISAQFGVPAGS

-54 YILGFAVGQLLYGP
+54 YILGFALGQLLYGP
-68 MADSIGRKPVILGG
+68 MADSLGRKPVILGG
-82 TLVFAAAAVACAL
+82 TLVFAGAAVACAL

-100 QLIVMR
+100 HLIFMR
-106 FFHGLAAAAAS
+106 FLHGLAAAAAS

-146 APLLAPIVGGWVLV
+146 APLVAPMAGGAVLV
-160 WLSWHYIFW
+160 WFSWHAIFW
-169 ILAVAAILASVMI
+169 ILALAALLASAMI
-182 FTLIK
+182 FFFID
-187 ETLPVERRQPFRL
+187 ETLPAEHRQKFHI
-200 RTTLG
+200 RTTIG

-231 SFLSAGPFVYIEI
+231 SFLSAGPFVYIEL
-244 NHVSPQHFG
+244 NHVSPQLFG

-259 IVFLFVM
+259 IVFLFVL

-280 NMFRTGLWIQFV
+280 NMFRAGLWIQFV
-292 MAGWMVFSAL
+292 MAVWLVVSA
-302 FGVGFWALIK
+302 
-312 ETLPVERRQPF
+312 
-323 RLRTTLGNFA
+323 
-333 SLFRHKRV
+333 
-341 LSYMLASGFSFA
+341 
-353 GMFSFLSAG
+353 FL
-362 PFVYIEINHVSPQHF
+362 
-377 GYYFALNIVFLFVMT
+377 
-392 IINSRFVRRVGA
+392 
-404 LNMFRTGLWIQ
+404 
-415 FVMAGWMVFSA
+415 
-426 LFGVG
+426 GVG
-431 FWALVVGVAAFVG
+431 FWALVIGVAAFVG
-444 CVSMV
+444 CVSMI

-487 SLATFNS
+487 SMATFTT
-494 AWPMIWSIAFCATC
+494 AWPMLWAMAFCAT
-508 SILFYLY
+508 SSVLFCLY
-515 ASRAKKR
+515 ASRPRKAAH

>member
-1 MTTRQNSSIAIVF
+1 MTTRPHSSLSIVF

-35 VISEQFGVPAGS
+35 VIAGQFGVPAGS

-54 YILGFAVGQLLYGP
+54 YILGFAVGQLIYGP

-82 TLVFAAAAVACAL
+82 TLIFAAAAVACAL

-100 QLIVMR
+100 QLITMR

-126 IYPKEEFSRMMSFV
+126 MYPREEFSRMMSFV

-146 APLLAPIVGGWVLV
+146 APLLAPMIGGAVLICF
-160 WLSWHYIFW
+160 SWHAIFW
-169 ILAVAAILASVMI
+169 ILAIAALLASAMI
-182 FTLIK
+182 AIFIR
-187 ETLPVERRQPFRL
+187 ETLPPERRQPFHL
-200 RTTLG
+200 RTTMG

-231 SFLSAGPFVYIEI
+231 SFLSAGPFVYIEV
-244 NHVSPQHFG
+244 NQVSPQDFG

-259 IVFLFVM
+259 IVFLFLM
-266 TIINSRFVRRVGAL
+266 TIINGRFVRRVGAL
-280 NMFRTGLWIQFV
+280 NMFRGGLWIQFV
-292 MAGWMVFSAL
+292 MAIWMVVTAL
-302 FGVGFWALIK
+302 LGAGFW
-312 ETLPVERRQPF
+312 
-323 RLRTTLGNFA
+323 
-333 SLFRHKRV
+333 S
-341 LSYMLASGFSFA
+341 
-353 GMFSFLSAG
+353 
-362 PFVYIEINHVSPQHF
+362 
-377 GYYFALNIVFLFVMT
+377 
-392 IINSRFVRRVGA
+392 
-404 LNMFRTGLWIQ
+404 
-415 FVMAGWMVFSA
+415 
-426 LFGVG
+426 
-431 FWALVVGVAAFVG
+431 LVVGVAAFIG
-444 CVSMV
+444 CVSLV

-487 SLATFNS
+487 SLSTFNS
-494 AWPMIWSIAFCATC
+494 AWPMIWSITFCATS
-508 SILFYLY
+508 SILFYIY
-515 ASRAKKR
+515 ASRGKK